1 VNKHALET
9 YQVTPLQLH
18 LFDGSTNSII
28 TQAIDIHLH
37 FVSGNITPT
46 TLKER
51 TKEGQL
57 EGSIRTNAK
66 LFPGSLFGWGRCTS
80 EINGICSTY
89 PSVLANFYLC
99 VSLKISEK

>member
-1 VNKHALET
+1 MPPFGFVFSYLWEKDFFCVSVKSLMI
-9 YQVTPLQLH
+9 LQRA
-18 LFDGSTNSII
+18 FAGCSFCKIFTM
-28 TQAIDIHLH
+28 
-37 FVSGNITPT
+37 
-46 TLKER
+46 KER